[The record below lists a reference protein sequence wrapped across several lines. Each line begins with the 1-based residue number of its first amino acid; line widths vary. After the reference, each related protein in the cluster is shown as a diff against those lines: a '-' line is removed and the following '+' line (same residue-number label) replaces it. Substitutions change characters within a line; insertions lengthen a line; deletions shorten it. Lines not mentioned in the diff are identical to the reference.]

1 MNIRE
6 LKLQS
11 DAFLPVSC
19 CMVGAF
25 KNTSCLTQRASVLR
39 KMQMWENAEKVLR
52 DLFRYK

>member
-19 CMVGAF
+19 CMLGAF